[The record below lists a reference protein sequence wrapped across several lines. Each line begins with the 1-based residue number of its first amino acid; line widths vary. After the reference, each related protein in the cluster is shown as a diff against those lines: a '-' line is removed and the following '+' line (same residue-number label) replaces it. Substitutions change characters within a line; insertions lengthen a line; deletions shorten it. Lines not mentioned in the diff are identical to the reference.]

1 MSRRIL
7 STLALGLGGAA
18 LFLACDD
25 ASELGLRASFDASV
39 ADLDASFTPPDP
51 QQNVDGFVDGGIEDE
66 DAAPSTPATYAI
78 TARIIGLRNA
88 GLKLVDPVGG
98 TVTVDANG
106 GADVVASFPNR
117 VLAGTAYAVAIDA
130 QPSAQRCELAGNTGT
145 VVGGDIT
152 SIVVNCTGLF
162 TVGGTV
168 SGLDGKGLTLQS
180 GNEVVTANGNGTFAF
195 ATPLPTGTDW
205 SVAVKT
211 QPTNAWQ
218 TCSVSPASGKIGT
231 ASVTDVSVTC
241 VSTPYRVAVTISG
254 LAGSGLVL
262 RNNGADDLRPGGNGT
277 FTFAQQV
284 RSGKPYDVTV
294 PTQPTGPTQTCTV
307 ASPKGTVANGNV
319 TLAAACTTASFAVG
333 GVVNGL
339 KGTKLVLTDG
349 TNDVTLDR
357 ADKLAFPRRPS
368 GSTYAISVKS
378 PPVGVQ
384 GEYCRVTGGASGT
397 IGGADIDS
405 VVVSCAIGR
414 TVFVSSTTFAASA
427 LANADNH
434 CTDLAAKA
442 GLTGAYRAWL
452 SDEKRSPAT
461 TFEPS
466 KVPYVLLDGRIV
478 ANDWAELASGKL
490 AYPINVTERAGK
502 PPVATGTC
510 DGSTVW
516 TNTLLGGTY
525 AGYATSCGNWSGGG
539 EQALFGAY
547 TKVEE
552 AFTNACTYAGRGVCS
567 LARAPIYCF
576 EQPR

>member
-1 MSRRIL
+1 MSRRIV
-7 STLALGLGGAA
+7 STLVLGLGGAA

-25 ASELGLRASFDASV
+25 TPELGAGASFDASV
-39 ADLDASFTPPDP
+39 PELDASFTPPDP
-51 QQNVDGFVDGGIEDE
+51 QRNVDGLVDGGIDDE
-66 DAAPSTPATYAI
+66 DAAPPPATYAI
-78 TARIIGLRNA
+78 TAKVIGLRNA
-88 GLKLVDPVGG
+88 GLKLVDPAGG
-98 TVTVDANG
+98 TITVEANG

-130 QPSAQRCELAGNTGT
+130 QPTAQRCELSGNTGT

-162 TVGGTV
+162 TVGGSV

-180 GNEVVTANGNGTFAF
+180 GNEIVAANGNGTFAF
-195 ATPLPTGTDW
+195 STPLPTGTDW

-218 TCSVSPASGKIGT
+218 TCSVTPASGKIGT
-231 ASVTDVSVTC
+231 ASVTDVRVTC
-241 VSTPYRVAVTISG
+241 VSTPYRVAVTVSG

-262 RNNGADDLRPGGNGT
+262 RNNGDDDLRPGANGT

-284 RSGKPYDVTV
+284 PSGKAYDVTV
-294 PTQPTGPTQTCTV
+294 PTQPSGPTQTCTV
-307 ASPKGTVANGNV
+307 ASPKGTIANADV
-319 TLAAACTTASFAVG
+319 TLAATCTTASFAVG

-349 TNDVTLDR
+349 TNDVTVDK
-357 ADKLAFPRRPS
+357 ADKFVFPRRPS
-368 GSTYAISVKS
+368 GTTYAISVKS
-378 PPVGVQ
+378 PPAGVQ
-384 GEYCRVTGGASGT
+384 GEYCRVTAGASGT
-397 IGGADIDS
+397 IGGGNIDG
-405 VVVSCAIGR
+405 VVVTCGVGR
-414 TVFVSSTTFAASA
+414 TVFVSSTVFAATA
-427 LANADNH
+427 LSNADNL
-434 CTDLAAKA
+434 CNDLAKKA
-442 GLTGAYRAWL
+442 GLTGVYRAWL
-452 SDEKRSPAT
+452 SDEKRSPAA

-466 KVPYVLLDGRIV
+466 KVPYVLVDGRIV
-478 ANDWAELASGKL
+478 ANDWAELSAGKL
-490 AYPINVTERAGK
+490 GAPISVTERAGK
-502 PPVATGTC
+502 PPVSTGTC
-510 DGSTVW
+510 AEETVW
-516 TNTLLGGTY
+516 TNTLLGGSS
-525 AGYATSCGNWSGGG
+525 AGSATSCGNWSGGG